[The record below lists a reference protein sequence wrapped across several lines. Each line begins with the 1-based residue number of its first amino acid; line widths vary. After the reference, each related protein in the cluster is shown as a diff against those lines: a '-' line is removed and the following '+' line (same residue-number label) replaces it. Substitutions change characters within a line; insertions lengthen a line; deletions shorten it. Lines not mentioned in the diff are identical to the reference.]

1 MRWPK
6 LSPRSIAIW
15 FGLLKELRALLA
27 TPWRGPPQAPGTD
40 SFGRALQ
47 ARRGGASGGP
57 MADRDA
63 LHSPSRTE
71 PATPHLPAQRGV
83 SRGRMTLLFT
93 VMLVTAAGNT
103 AMQSVMPSIGTELGV
118 ADVWISL
125 AYTWSAL
132 LWVVCAP
139 YWARRSDR
147 RGRKAMMALGL
158 VGFILSFALCGTL
171 LWLGLNGVLGAM
183 ATLLLFAAARSLY
196 GGFGSA
202 APPAVQAYVASRTPR
217 AERTQAMAL
226 IASSFGLGTVIGPAL
241 APLLVFPLTGLPGP
255 FFAFTLLA
263 IVVLVALRVSLPNDD
278 PMFPARSEVVGAP
291 FRANPNPGGSE
302 DGEGGGAAGEPD
314 IPNLSWRD
322 PRLRPWLFAGLV
334 GGHAQA
340 AFLGIVGFFILDR
353 LGLRATPNE
362 GTGPIGL
369 VLMCGAIATLLA
381 QWGLIPRFKL
391 GPRSSTLW
399 GMALS
404 IVGVLAFAA
413 SSNLHAIALGMAIA
427 SLGFGLFRP
436 GYTAGSSLAVSRAE
450 QGQIGGIIASVNGA
464 AYVVAAPIGVWL
476 YGHHAWIGFLTIC
489 ALCGVVFV
497 VGWRSL
503 ESDAVLEGRREER

>member
-1 MRWPK
+1 MADSDPVAAIVEA
-6 LSPRSIAIW
+6 PRKPISR
-15 FGLLKELRALLA
+15 ERMALL
-27 TPWRGPPQAPGTD
+27 
-40 SFGRALQ
+40 F
-47 ARRGGASGGP
+47 
-57 MADRDA
+57 M
-63 LHSPSRTE
+63 
-71 PATPHLPAQRGV
+71 
-83 SRGRMTLLFT
+83 

-139 YWARRSDR
+139 LWARRSDR

-158 VGFILSFALCGTL
+158 IGFIASFALCGL
-171 LWLGLNGVLGAM
+171 ILWFGLAGAIP
-183 ATLLLFAAARSLY
+183 ALWTLLLFAAARSLY

-241 APLLVFPLTGLPGP
+241 APLLVFPATGLPGP
-255 FFAFTLLA
+255 FFAFTLFAL
-263 IVVLVALRVSLPNDD
+263 IVLIALRIMLPNDD
-278 PMFPARSEVVGAP
+278 PMFPTRSEVVGAP
-291 FRANPNPGGSE
+291 YGANSNPRVSDDDE
-302 DGEGGGAAGEPD
+302 ATDTAPDGIEGAE

-322 PRLRPWLFAGLV
+322 ERLRPWLVAGLV

-381 QWGLIPRFKL
+381 QWGLIPRLKL

-399 GMALS
+399 GMALA
-404 IVGVLAFAA
+404 IVGVVVFAV
-413 SSNLHAIALGMAIA
+413 SSNLHSIALGMAIA
-427 SLGFGLFRP
+427 SLGFGLYRP
-436 GYTAGSSLAVSRAE
+436 GFTAGASLAVSRAE
-450 QGQIGGIIASVNGA
+450 QGQIGGIVASVNGA

-489 ALCGVVFV
+489 ALCAAVFV
-497 VGWRSL
+497 LGWRSL
-503 ESDAVLEGRREER
+503 ALDEVLEAPRPS